1 MNNVDLAFDKF
12 RSRLETTDTENRAAS
27 SRQRKIR
34 TLLDESELNI
44 QDDFLTGSYRR
55 ETKTKPLRDVDIM
68 IVLGDRTYLD
78 EHPRKVL
85 DDVAAVLTPYYGSS
99 RVTLDRRSVR
109 VDFGIT
115 AVDDIADDV
124 MSFDVIPA
132 FAASD
137 SYLIP
142 DDRLG
147 TWIRTNPKVHAD
159 KATDANKGYSNK
171 WKPLVKMIKKWNSH
185 NGNPVEPSF
194 LIETMALD
202 ILRGEW
208 FGPDSYELRMFFS
221 TAADRI
227 SESWPDP
234 AGVGPSVDDE
244 MDRAHKARAIV
255 ALLEAEKSCTR
266 AIQLESGANLG
277 GAIAEWRALFGPLF
291 PAS

>member
-12 RSRLETTDTENRAAS
+12 RSRLETTDTENKAAS
-27 SRQRKIR
+27 SRQQKIR
-34 TLLDESELNI
+34 AQLDESELDI

-68 IVLGDRTYLD
+68 IVLGDRGYLD
-78 EHPRKVL
+78 EHPRRIL
-85 DDVAAVLTPYYGSS
+85 DDVAAALTPHYGAS

-115 AVDDIADDV
+115 AVDDLADDV
-124 MSFDVIPA
+124 MSFDVVPA
-132 FAASD
+132 FTEHD
-137 SYLIP
+137 GYLIP

-147 TWIRTNPKVHAD
+147 TWIRTNPKIHAE
-159 KATDANKGYSNK
+159 KATAANKAYSNK

-185 NGNPVEPSF
+185 NENPVDPSF
-194 LIETMALD
+194 LVETMALD

-221 TAADRI
+221 TAALRI
-227 SESWPDP
+227 PENWPDP

-244 MDRAHKARAIV
+244 MDRAHKSLAIA

-266 AIQLESGANLG
+266 AIQLERGGNSG
-277 GAIAEWRALFGPLF
+277 GAIAEWRTLFGPLF
-291 PAS
+291 PAP

>member
-1 MNNVDLAFDKF
+1 MSNVDLAFDKF
-12 RSRLETTDTENRAAS
+12 RSRLETTDTENKAAS
-27 SRQRKIR
+27 SRQQKIR
-34 TLLDESELNI
+34 AQLDESELDI

-68 IVLGDRTYLD
+68 IVLGDRNYLD
-78 EHPRKVL
+78 KHPRKIL
-85 DDVAAVLTPYYGSS
+85 DDVAGALTPHYGSA

-115 AVDDIADDV
+115 AVDDVADDV
-124 MSFDVIPA
+124 MSFDVVPA
-132 FAASD
+132 FTD
-137 SYLIP
+137 NGSYLIP

-159 KATDANKGYSNK
+159 RATAANKGYSNN

-185 NGNPVEPSF
+185 NENPVDPSF
-194 LIETMALD
+194 LVETMALD

-208 FGPDSYELRMFFS
+208 FGPDAYELRMFFS
-221 TAADRI
+221 TATDRI

-234 AGVGPSVDDE
+234 AGVGPGIDDE
-244 MDRAHKARAIV
+244 MDQADKARAIV
-255 ALLEAEKSCTR
+255 ALLEAEKGCTR
-266 AIQLESGANLG
+266 AIQLERGGNSG
-277 GAIAEWRALFGPLF
+277 GAIAEWRTLFGPLF

>member
-1 MNNVDLAFDKF
+1 MSNVDLAFDKF
-12 RSRLETTDTENRAAS
+12 RTRLETTDTENKSAS
-27 SRQRKIR
+27 SRQQKIR
-34 TLLDESELNI
+34 AQLDQSELNI

-68 IVLGDRTYLD
+68 VVLGDRSYLD
-78 EHPRKVL
+78 DHPRKVL
-85 DDVAAVLTPYYGSS
+85 EDVAASLIPHYGNS

-115 AVDDIADDV
+115 VVDDVADDV
-124 MSFDVIPA
+124 MSFDVVPA
-132 FAASD
+132 FKD
-137 SYLIP
+137 GESYLIP

-147 TWIRTNPKVHAD
+147 TWIRTNPTVHAD
-159 KATDANKGYSNK
+159 KATAANKAYSNE
-171 WKPLVKMIKKWNSH
+171 WKPLVKMIKKWNGHS
-185 NGNPVEPSF
+185 GTPVDPSF

-202 ILRGEW
+202 VLRGEW

-221 TAADRI
+221 TAANRM

-234 AGVGPSVDDE
+234 AGVGPNVDDE
-244 MDRAHKARAIV
+244 MDRDAKARAVV
-255 ALLEAEKSCTR
+255 ALVEAEKACTR
-266 AIQLESGANLG
+266 AIQLERGGNNG